1 MTKLPRISGGNCAKA
16 LEKIGF
22 RFIRQK
28 GSHMVY
34 RRDDP
39 YAQVII
45 PDHKEIHAGTLRDI
59 IRDAGLSVEEFVDLL

>member
-1 MTKLPRISGGNCAKA
+1 MRHAILYTDENGEWCA
-16 LEKIGF
+16 
-22 RFIRQK
+22 
-28 GSHMVY
+28 MVY

>member
-1 MTKLPRISGGNCAKA
+1 MTKLPRISGRECAKA
-16 LEKIGF
+16 LAKIDF
-22 RFIRQK
+22 HFVRQK

-39 YAQVII
+39 YAQVVI

-59 IRDAGLSVEEFVDLL
+59 IRDAGLSVEEFVALL